1 MAVNSIE
8 VNDMGWK
15 VWGLEKIADIIVDA
29 ILERSKLKKD
39 SVFNK
44 PNDRSIREVI
54 KNTENQNT
62 IIVKSQ
68 IQDFNTKSIL
78 FVMPGEEAVFINDG
92 EIVGILSE
100 GKHVLDTLNYPF
112 LSDMISMISGKQR
125 IHCSS
130 LYFIRSIISQP
141 LDWGTSL
148 QVRDPLQLISTR
160 VMCRGVY
167 RIQIVNSKNLIKYFI
182 GNGWERLEQQEFS
195 HLIQGEIIQFV
206 KAYLT
211 EYIMKRNEEILG
223 INSEQRSLSIELGE
237 LIKNKYIQ
245 YGFKIVSFSVIG
257 MDILELNSNRKN
269 IEETYMQKR
278 IAEIKKGN

>member
-29 ILERSKLKKD
+29 ILEKSKLKKG

-44 PNDRSIREVI
+44 PNDRNIREVI

-62 IIVKSQ
+62 IIAKSQ

-112 LSDMISMISGKQR
+112 LSDMISLISGKQR

-130 LYFIRSIISQP
+130 LYFVRSTISQP

-257 MDILELNSNRKN
+257 MDILERDSNRKN

-278 IAEIKKGN
+278 IAEIKKSN

>member
-29 ILERSKLKKD
+29 ILEKSKLKKG

-44 PNDRSIREVI
+44 PNDRNIREVI

-62 IIVKSQ
+62 IIAKSQ

-112 LSDMISMISGKQR
+112 LSDMISLISGKQR

-130 LYFIRSIISQP
+130 LYFVRSTISQP

-195 HLIQGEIIQFV
+195 QLIQGEIIQFV

-257 MDILELNSNRKN
+257 MDILERDSNRKN

-278 IAEIKKGN
+278 IAEIKKSN

>member
-1 MAVNSIE
+1 
-8 VNDMGWK
+8 MGWK